1 MLLASSDPSSDPSF
15 DPSSNLIA
23 AAIGFLSL
31 VMLIINFG
39 DRLWKKSKQEKEEN
53 CCKFNNEIN
62 LEIYQQLL
70 MTASLVKDAAMTL
83 KYQTDV
89 TKERYVGLT
98 EHLKKIE
105 EEMTNMKQDINA
117 RLKTIEEDMKPR
129 TRH

>member
-1 MLLASSDPSSDPSF
+1 MLLAQTDFNSD
-15 DPSSNLIA
+15 LIA

-39 DRLWKKSKQEKEEN
+39 DRLWKKPKQETQEG
-53 CCKFNNEIN
+53 CRFNNEVN

-83 KYQTDV
+83 TYQTDV
-89 TKERYVGLT
+89 TKERYAGLT
-98 EHLKKIE
+98 THLKRIE